1 MLTTR
6 RQLRAARALA
16 GWDQQTLA
24 DQAGLAV
31 NTIRRM
37 EAGDGPIRANTETV
51 RKAQAALEAAGVI
64 FIQENDGG
72 AGVRL
77 AKREGEGRG

>member
-16 GWDQQTLA
+16 AWDQQTLA
-24 DQAGLAV
+24 DKAGLAV

-37 EAGDGPIRANTETV
+37 EAGDGPIQSNTETL
-51 RKAQAALEAAGVI
+51 RKAQAALEAAGVV
-64 FIQENDGG
+64 FIAENGGG

-77 AKREGEGRG
+77 AKREDEA